1 MPRDLPV
8 LASNRL
14 RLILENHETTLG
26 TTFPPRTRTTLEL
39 NRSNRFHSETNLNR
53 PEDDEK
59 ENEKVRKYQFHKGV
73 STDKRIAIPCPILE
87 RISNET

>member
-1 MPRDLPV
+1 MLLSECHIFFYFTDNTRESQSMPRDLPV

-14 RLILENHETTLG
+14 RLILENHESTLG

-59 ENEKVRKYQFHKGV
+59 ENEKVRK
-73 STDKRIAIPCPILE
+73 
-87 RISNET
+87 